1 MNQILSAHRVTLG
14 GVEVELTRKE
24 FDLLVALARR
34 PGAVVS
40 RERLLAEVWHTTW
53 AGNVHTVEVH
63 LASLRGK
70 LGDPTLIQTVRGV
83 GYRLRELA

>member
-1 MNQILSAHRVTLG
+1 MVT
-14 GVEVELTRKE
+14 
-24 FDLLVALARR
+24 
-34 PGAVVS
+34 

-70 LGDPTLIQTVRGV
+70 LGDPALIQTVRGSV
-83 GYRLRELA
+83 TS